1 MDVYINDM
9 AMFMPNA
16 PVSNDEIESV
26 LGRVDNVPSRTKR
39 IVLKT
44 NGIKRR
50 FYAIDRE
57 TGELTHS
64 NARLAAEAVKALN
77 PYLGFETAQIQCLCC
92 GTTSPDLLFPGH
104 ALMVQGELE
113 LPSCDTITT
122 AGICICGVTALKYAF
137 MNVAMGMSENAV
149 AVGSELSS
157 SYMRSKFLGSHCTLE
172 EDPDKRCALP
182 FDADFLRWMLSDG
195 AGAAFLSAR
204 PNPDRLSLKI
214 DWIDHVSYAGEFDTC
229 MYAGGVK
236 NGDGSVVGWRQLDG
250 IEADD
255 LKHAIAVKQDVR
267 LLDRYAVE
275 TMKRALAASIEKH
288 RLEADQFDWY
298 LPHYSSAYFRDRS
311 YRGMQEIGFEIPYDR
326 WFTNLETMGNTGSA
340 SIFIILAE
348 LLHSGNIKAGDKLLC
363 FIPESGR
370 FSHCHMQLTA
380 VDAAQSQGVGT

>member
-1 MDVYINDM
+1 MDVFINDM

-16 PVSNDEIESV
+16 PVENDDIEPI
-26 LGRVDNVPSRTKR
+26 LGRIGNLPSRARR

-50 FYAIDRE
+50 FYAIDRQ
-57 TGELTHS
+57 TGKMTHS
-64 NARLAAEAVKALN
+64 NAQLAAQAVKALK
-77 PYLGFETAQIQCLCC
+77 PHDGFTPSQIECLCC
-92 GTTSPDLLFPGH
+92 GTTSPDLLLPGH

-113 LPSCDTITT
+113 LPICEAITT
-122 AGICICGVTALKYAF
+122 AGICISGMAALKYAY
-137 MNVAMGMSENAV
+137 MNVALGMSNNAV

-157 SYMRSKFLGSHCTLE
+157 SYMRSKFFSAGGALE
-172 EDPDKRCALP
+172 EAAEQRCALP

-195 AGAAFLSAR
+195 AGAAYLSAC
-204 PNPDRLSLKI
+204 PNPDRISLKI
-214 DWIDHVSYAGEFDTC
+214 DWIDHISYAGELDTC

-236 NGDGSVVGWRQLDG
+236 NGNGSVVGWRQLDS
-250 IEADD
+250 IETED

-267 LLDRYAVE
+267 LLDQYVVE

-288 RLEADQFDWY
+288 RLKAEDFDWY
-298 LPHYSSAYFRDRS
+298 LPHYSSEYFRKRS
-311 YRGMQEIGFEIPYDR
+311 YRGMQEVGFEIPFER
-326 WFTNLETMGNTGSA
+326 WFTNLVTMGNTGSA

-348 LLHSGNIKAGDKLLC
+348 LLHSGKIKPGHKLLC

-380 VDAAQSQGVGT
+380 VDASLDR